1 MQVFKYI
8 IHYLTDMIYTNLES
22 SDNPS
27 KRRDDSFNID
37 LILKKERIDND
48 DFNVIVLHA
57 SPEQRLDFII
67 RQLSFYLSPD
77 NLSIDH
83 FYHSKFKEDSANIGV
98 ENVMDVKYIL
108 SAKRMMEIKATIED
122 IKKVISENLIPN
134 LSFHDFEGTLYI
146 KLNDPLPK
154 YVGKKPIIKKKFGE
168 TPETFHV
175 AGPIVKI
182 TNIPLDVKEWTL
194 VKQAINNTNK
204 AKVKFISSISEGS
217 CYAWLSKTSNLSD
230 LMAEKPLVNGSPIN
244 IELIN
249 DESEFKKLESVRNF
263 VVRNFGSIKTLLNNL
278 LNEVEVGTQLS
289 LESEPGQLVRNFN
302 IITLQLT
309 YILEYH
315 PNSKEKKGGN
325 SRTLFGYEVGTN
337 GSRDGKNKKCFKVV
351 TKSLEGEN
359 LAHEVLLY
367 NLIFLKD
374 LSITKCLEGLKLV
387 IHTFN
392 RPERTDFIKS
402 LSV

>member
-1 MQVFKYI
+1 MSENNNKRPS
-8 IHYLTDMIYTNLES
+8 ES
-22 SDNPS
+22 TLDNPS
-27 KRRDDSFNID
+27 KRRNESFDID
-37 LILKKERIDND
+37 LILKKDRIDND

-83 FYHSKFKEDSANIGV
+83 FYHSKFKEDSANVGV

-134 LSFHDFEGTLYI
+134 LSFHDFEGTMYI

-154 YVGKKPIIKKKFGE
+154 YVGKKPVVKKKFGE

-182 TNIPLDVKEWTL
+182 TNIPSDVKEWTS
-194 VKQAINNTNK
+194 VKQAINGTNK
-204 AKVKFISSISEGS
+204 AKVKFISPVSEGS

-230 LMAEKPLVNGSPIN
+230 LMGEKPQVNGAPIN
-244 IELIN
+244 VDLIN
-249 DESEFKKLESVRNF
+249 HETEFKKMESAMSLSTLNSRSKELQRIKSAAMAIPIEIGDF
-263 VVRNFGSIKTLLNNL
+263 VVRNFGCIKTLLNNL
-278 LNEVEVGTQLS
+278 LKEVEVGTKLS
-289 LESEPGQLVRNFN
+289 LESQPGKL
-302 IITLQLT
+302 LS

-315 PNSKEKKGGN
+315 PNSKEKKGGS

-337 GSRDGKNKKCFKVV
+337 GNKDGKNKKCFKVV
-351 TKSLEGEN
+351 LKSLEGEN
-359 LAHEVLLY
+359 LVHE
-367 NLIFLKD
+367 D

-387 IHTFN
+387 MHTFTK
-392 RPERTDFIKS
+392 PERNDFIKS
-402 LSV
+402 LVL